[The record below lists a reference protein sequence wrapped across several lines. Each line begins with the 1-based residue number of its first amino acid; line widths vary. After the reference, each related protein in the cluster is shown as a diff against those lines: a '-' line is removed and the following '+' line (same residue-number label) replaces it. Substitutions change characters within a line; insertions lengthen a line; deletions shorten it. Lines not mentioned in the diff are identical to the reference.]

1 MIRDLFYYLK
11 VAAAGLRDGQWE
23 SGNVGR
29 HNKPNV
35 RTRSACVHPAPG
47 SAISPDLIAAACV
60 SNHSVSSVCLLVLA
74 GFNQSLFFFFLHF
87 VVCCSIVLFTSL
99 WHQHQERTKSSFF
112 FWEST
117 QMWAELSGFNK
128 QSHQRDFGI
137 YLHRFIFLVLNCHH
151 AAPWWRQR
159 IWHFGPGNC
168 CQIFEGT
175 VVKLTVST
183 SLEAVHT

>member
-74 GFNQSLFFFFLHF
+74 GFNQSLFFIFCTLLFVAALCYLHHYDINTRKGQKVPFFSGNPLK
-87 VVCCSIVLFTSL
+87 CGRSSRGLTNKAIKGILEFTS
-99 WHQHQERTKSSFF
+99 TDSFF
-112 FWEST
+112 
-117 QMWAELSGFNK
+117 
-128 QSHQRDFGI
+128 
-137 YLHRFIFLVLNCHH
+137 
-151 AAPWWRQR
+151 
-159 IWHFGPGNC
+159 
-168 CQIFEGT
+168 
-175 VVKLTVST
+175 
-183 SLEAVHT
+183 